1 MKIKILMAILALSLL
16 WSCSDDNGT
25 DPPKNENP
33 QYEIPN
39 TYEFEDVNFDDQVT
53 YFAMLAEIKK
63 EITDAIDNEASVG
76 RGPLMGMYRNQGT
89 FFDDDE
95 LNQSDLKLYTVTDP
109 TRQAFVEGYFGDI
122 NNASTTRIAEY
133 SRKGILISAD
143 GEKRYLFD
151 SLGREYA
158 QMIEKG
164 LMGAI
169 FYYQVA
175 QILTADDMVGSS
187 VDSLTRI
194 QNWDKAFGY
203 FGAPNGFPESTEGVR
218 YIAKYCN
225 DRNELL
231 GLNEIIMKE
240 GFIKGRAAIEN
251 NDEKRLEEAIAQIKE
266 SWELVLA
273 STAIHYLNGA
283 KKDFTDDA
291 IKHHKLS
298 EAWVFLWSV
307 QFNPSSN
314 GFFYEQAQAQIGTNY
329 WETTLIQINEAINI
343 LANAY
348 DLNEVK
354 DEL

>member
-1 MKIKILMAILALSLL
+1 MKLKVLFSLFALLL
-16 WSCSDDNGT
+16 FWGCSDDNGT
-25 DPPKNENP
+25 DSPKDDDP
-33 QYEIPN
+33 QYEIPDN
-39 TYEFEDVNFDDQVT
+39 YDFEGVEFTDQET

-63 EITDAIDNEASVG
+63 EITDAIENESSVG
-76 RGPLMGMYRNQGT
+76 KGPLMGMYINQGT
-89 FFDDDE
+89 FFDDDK
-95 LNQSDLKLYTVTDP
+95 LNESDLELYTVTDP
-109 TRQAFVEGYFGDI
+109 TRQAFVEGYFADI

-133 SRKGILISAD
+133 RKKGILVSED
-143 GEKRYLFD
+143 GEKTYLVD
-151 SLGREYA
+151 SLGREYV

-175 QILTADDMVGSS
+175 QILTSDDMIGSN

-203 FGAPNGFPESTEGVR
+203 FGAPVGFPANKEGLR

-225 DRNELL
+225 DRDDIL
-231 GLNEIIMKE
+231 GLNEKIMKE
-240 GFIKGRAAIEN
+240 GYIKGRAAIEN
-251 NDEKRLEEAIAQIKE
+251 NDEKGLQEAITE
-266 SWELVLA
+266 LRDTWELVLV
-273 STAIHYLNGA
+273 STAIYYLNGA
-283 KKDFTDDA
+283 KRDFTDDA

-307 QFNPSSN
+307 QFNPNSN

-329 WETTLIQINEAINI
+329 WFTTLEQINEAINI

-348 DLNEVK
+348 NLNEVK